1 MKAHRP
7 DMVAAWAK
15 ENGIKGYEMY
25 DKVVQEKNRMRA
37 MKARRKDN
45 EESERNDR

>member
-1 MKAHRP
+1 MKAHKP

-37 MKARRKDN
+37 MKSRQKQDERKDLMKP
-45 EESERNDR
+45 